1 MRAIVLSMENDV
13 KTNNA
18 DKKNGWV
25 RSWWTRLIAAFL
37 AIAMMC
43 SVFLANAVKIKLRTE
58 DASAS
63 ESTLDE
69 TTAYVNKDAFARA
82 GEVIAQFFSNP
93 KTLEQ
98 YYQNASILIGRAQYE
113 EALECICACISLSDD
128 ENEDTINELWLKR
141 GCLETL
147 TQRYD
152 EALDSFTH
160 ITTGAYEA
168 EQLLIQAQIY
178 DAQGDVEKSAQVL
191 ETYVQ
196 AYPDDSDTRLTLAG
210 VYLNLGEYNAAIGQ
224 YDAILESGDPDGSIH
239 MQRASVYMI
248 AGDYDASIADY
259 LSALDAGYA
268 DPSACYAQCALANY
282 LKQDYESVV
291 TYGEQA
297 VSIGSENFSY
307 ETLYYY
313 MGLSQFNL
321 GGYSEAAELLSSA
334 IDLGVT
340 MDDVYYYRGVCN
352 MVNGNMEPAI
362 ADFTVAIDRN
372 VESLLSNSYFNRGV
386 CAADQKDYALA
397 KSDFEMVI
405 QLESEG
411 ELYDSAKAMLDLL

>member
-1 MRAIVLSMENDV
+1 MMESEIN
-13 KTNNA
+13 T
-18 DKKNGWV
+18 KKSDRKNSWV

-37 AIAMMC
+37 AVAMAC
-43 SVFLANAVKIKLRTE
+43 SIVLANAVRINLRTE
-58 DASAS
+58 GASAS

-113 EALECICACISLSDD
+113 EALECICVCLSLSEGED
-128 ENEDTINELWLKR
+128 EAVVNELWLKR

-147 TQRYD
+147 TERYD

-160 ITTGAYEA
+160 ITDGAYEA

-178 DAQGDVEKSAQVL
+178 DAQGETEKSARAL

-196 AYPDDSDTRLTLAG
+196 AYPEDNDTRLTLAG
-210 VYLNLGEYNAAIGQ
+210 VYLNLGEYAAAIGQ

-248 AGDYDASIADY
+248 AGDYEASIADY
-259 LSALDAGYA
+259 LGALEAGYA
-268 DPSACYAQCALANY
+268 DPSACYAQCALASY
-282 LKQDYESVV
+282 LGQDYESVV
-291 TYGEQA
+291 SYGEQA

-313 MGLSQFNL
+313 MGLSQLNL
-321 GGYSEAAELLSSA
+321 GAYSEAIELLDNA
-334 IDLGVT
+334 IELGIT
-340 MDDVYYYRGVCN
+340 MDDAYYYRGVCN
-352 MVNGNMEPAI
+352 MVTGNMEQAI
-362 ADFTVAIDRN
+362 ADFTAAINRN
-372 VESLLSNSYFNRGV
+372 VSSLLSNSYFNRGV

-397 KSDFEMVI
+397 RSDFEMVL
-405 QLESEG
+405 QLEGEG
-411 ELYDSAKAMLDLL
+411 ELYESAKTMLDLL